1 MGEKSDSVK
10 LTIFDLGDW
19 SKPATALVER
29 CADAIG
35 GAFTPFQIKRVAN
48 AEAQAEEIRARTQ
61 IKIEKIHRRAADRF
75 IAEETRKQ
83 INMENIIRGAVP
95 ALGDTARPADIES
108 DWIANFFD
116 KCRLVS
122 DEQMQT
128 IWSRILAGEAKNP
141 GCFSKRTVN
150 LVGSLEKF
158 EAELF
163 STFCRY
169 VFVSQD
175 GLQQT
180 PLILQYQDTIYRQN
194 NLTFGTLNHLADI
207 GLIQFSALGHIANQ
221 RGPCERF
228 LYCGQPLEVRFA
240 EGHPRT
246 LTLGQAMLTVS
257 GMQLSHLAAVEPV
270 AGFVEY
276 VAEFWKRYGV
286 TLTPPK
292 ST

>member
-1 MGEKSDSVK
+1 
-10 LTIFDLGDW
+10 
-19 SKPATALVER
+19 
-29 CADAIG
+29 
-35 GAFTPFQIKRVAN
+35 
-48 AEAQAEEIRARTQ
+48 
-61 IKIEKIHRRAADRF
+61 
-75 IAEETRKQ
+75 
-83 INMENIIRGAVP
+83 MENILRGADP
-95 ALGDTARPADIES
+95 LLSETAKPADIES
-108 DWIANFFD
+108 DWIANFFE

-122 DEQMQT
+122 DEQMQA
-128 IWSRILAGEAKNP
+128 IWSRILADEANNP
-141 GCFSKRTVN
+141 GHFSKRTVN

-175 GLQQT
+175 GLQQI

-257 GMQLSHLAAVEPV
+257 GMQLSRLAPVEPV

-286 TLTPPK
+286 TLTPLK
-292 ST
+292 AA